1 MRAMIKLLADTSA
14 LLSTSIPG
22 HDAKS
27 RFRRLRI
34 WLYAAL
40 YPGAAR
46 SWFQA
51 FSESRFLVDMARR
64 DRRFAEQ
71 PFHGLVRRHLDTGA
85 RVAMMRD
92 HFAFMGRLFGE
103 SVAERLYLRQER
115 IVLTTCP
122 DFTIVLKTVTRCR
135 REGFLTIAC
144 TDIATGVDLAWA
156 TLTIERRPDGHAP
169 ALFIG
174 GLQGPAGEARER
186 VRSVTR
192 ASHGLRPKAAVMEAI
207 CALCALLRIR
217 ALTAVTRAF
226 HISTAKADAFRSD
239 YDAFWEEMGGIRI
252 GDRFVL
258 PLSPPHRTI
267 DEVPSNKRAAFRRR
281 QTLIAEMKRELG
293 DNLERLLPKARP
305 AREIERAE

>member
-1 MRAMIKLLADTSA
+1 MRAVIKLLADTSA
-14 LLSTSIPG
+14 LLSTFIPG

-40 YPGAAR
+40 YPGAAYC
-46 SWFQA
+46 WFKALSQN
-51 FSESRFLVDMARR
+51 RFLVDMARQ

-71 PFHGLVRRHLDTGA
+71 PFHGLVRRHLDAVA

-92 HFAFMGRLFGE
+92 HFTFMGRLFGE
-103 SVAERLYLRQER
+103 PIAERLYLRHER
-115 IVLTTCP
+115 IVLATSP

-135 REGFLTIAC
+135 REGFLTVAC

-156 TLTIERRPDGHAP
+156 TLTIEQRPDGHAP
-169 ALFIG
+169 ELFIG

-192 ASHGLRPKAAVMEAI
+192 ANYGLRPKAAVMEAI
-207 CALCALLRIR
+207 CALCGLLDIR

-226 HISTAKADAFRSD
+226 HISTANANAFRSD
-239 YDAFWEEMGGIRI
+239 YDAFWQEMGGVRI

-258 PLSPPHRTI
+258 PLIPPHRTI
-267 DEVPSNKRAAFRRR
+267 DDVPSNKRAAFRRR
-281 QTLIAEMKRELG
+281 QTLISEMKREIR
-293 DNLERLLPKARP
+293 DNLERLLLGERSMC
-305 AREIERAE
+305 EVERAE